1 MAEFVT
7 PVQTKRLRRQRTP
20 ADYRLYRAALEWGLI
35 EPIVIASERHFKSE
49 PRWRGQIEPSP
60 HHLSNVMM
68 FCQQIPALLLADEAG
83 LDNSVSAGL
92 LASELIARGRV
103 AKLLIVCPK
112 ILAGEWRHLLE
123 TKFRIPAQI
132 VLGRDLMFTEPAEIG
147 AVITTYHSAWQYLDQ
162 IPNDRFELLVL
173 DEVDKLRHLLRSLHG
188 ADQPAH
194 IPGVFRD
201 ALERRRFRYV
211 LMMTARPIHNG
222 LWDLYYLIDLLTAA
236 RGHTNPLGS
245 ENAFALKFIADKRD
259 EARALKPQ
267 AQEEFHAIMSRYISR
282 IRREDIKLNFPDRI
296 VHWLPVEPNAKE
308 RELIEILA
316 KPLQTLQPQA
326 QMALLFALTS
336 SPNAVLAQIDAI
348 AQDGGVPDEI
358 VAAVHN
364 IIARM
369 PLTAK
374 LEGLTTI
381 INRLRLA
388 TPERWRLVVFTG
400 SVKTQSRIQI
410 YLEGRGVPV
419 GVINDPLE
427 PQSQETLARFRKTQ
441 PELRVIVCTDF
452 NDATLDLPPTTSVVN
467 YDLPWDPLIAERRI
481 GQLRRLWP
489 SRAKLNI
496 FNISFAGTF
505 DEHIVSRLM
514 SRLQSASRC
523 MDDISPLL
531 HTAGLG
537 SDDDGDTGFD
547 GWLLQLVL
555 ASLVGKDVEPVARQI
570 EQNIAAA
577 KAELASEEKHIT
589 DLLGDLTDA
598 ENLRGHLPDLPL
610 TIRSM
615 DATEFAVGALGN
627 LGQHPTLLDGQIY
640 LNESDGARE
649 LVKLD
654 DEAASISTERA
665 VLYMPGTRA
674 FSQLVSQ
681 TTATGV
687 HLVDDLDKQTE
698 QQANE
703 IAHRWVSDFGAIFTR
718 MELLDVCRSFE
729 GRALVQVRAA
739 VAGDSY
745 ERLVDIPC
753 SAKNHGV
760 WSGRNGLAPLRDDI
774 VDGAAVG
781 IDSEVLFQAAIK
793 DPAIAEFCRFY
804 KGRRRQEVAAVDA
817 NAEKKEKLAEVFTP
831 QFAVTLVGLRG
842 SFYRQLKVRVHY
854 KWDPGGKY
862 SSTLI
867 VAPHF
872 GAVVEAPRLERCAQT
887 GQLVPQDCLATC
899 EITGAL
905 ALRHK
910 LVQSHISGRR
920 ALRENTVICSL
931 SKQRILLDE
940 AKLSDASDQIV
951 AQSLLKSSVISG
963 KLAEPEFFA
972 QCEFTKVD
980 ALLSELGVSQ
990 ISGKRYRL
998 DEEVHSVVSGIRGHR
1013 TEFKLCEVTQQPFAP
1028 GEGENCEITGYLVA
1042 PSVLMRCAV
1051 SGKLGIPSE
1060 LEQCAASGNW
1070 AQKKYL
1076 VTSSVSGARLL
1087 ERFALR
1093 SAKGKFCAPLEGR
1106 RCMWS
1111 GRKYH
1116 PDDLRTCALTGV
1128 AVHFKFVTA
1137 DAGVRLRPL
1146 SELLYGMR
1154 RTADASD
1161 LWESIAA
1168 KASAALGG
1176 GRCRLEAAQTS
1187 PDGRHL
1193 AVCSEVRSLRGRSV
1207 QQAGLIYSFSDD
1219 QIIGRI
1225 AIGTRS
1231 PNGWT
1236 NTTS

>member
-1 MAEFVT
+1 M
-7 PVQTKRLRRQRTP
+7 
-20 ADYRLYRAALEWGLI
+20 
-35 EPIVIASERHFKSE
+35 
-49 PRWRGQIEPSP
+49 
-60 HHLSNVMM
+60 
-68 FCQQIPALLLADEAG
+68 
-83 LDNSVSAGL
+83 
-92 LASELIARGRV
+92 
-103 AKLLIVCPK
+103 
-112 ILAGEWRHLLE
+112 
-123 TKFRIPAQI
+123 
-132 VLGRDLMFTEPAEIG
+132 
-147 AVITTYHSAWQYLDQ
+147 
-162 IPNDRFELLVL
+162 
-173 DEVDKLRHLLRSLHG
+173 
-188 ADQPAH
+188 
-194 IPGVFRD
+194 
-201 ALERRRFRYV
+201 
-211 LMMTARPIHNG
+211 
-222 LWDLYYLIDLLTAA
+222 
-236 RGHTNPLGS
+236 
-245 ENAFALKFIADKRD
+245 
-259 EARALKPQ
+259 
-267 AQEEFHAIMSRYISR
+267 
-282 IRREDIKLNFPDRI
+282 
-296 VHWLPVEPNAKE
+296 HWLPVEPNPKE

-316 KPLQTLQPQA
+316 KPLQSMQPLA
-326 QMALLFALTS
+326 QMGLLFALTS
-336 SPNAVLAQIDAI
+336 SPNAVLAEIDAI
-348 AQDGGVPDEI
+348 AQNGGVPDEI

-364 IIARM
+364 IVARM
-369 PLTAK
+369 PLAAK

-388 TPERWRLVVFTG
+388 TPEQWRLVVFTG

-452 NDATLDLPPTTSVVN
+452 DDAILDLPPTTSVVN

-489 SRAKLNI
+489 SHSKLNI
-496 FNISFAGTF
+496 FNLSFAGTF
-505 DEHIVSRLM
+505 DERIVSRLM

-537 SDDDGDTGFD
+537 SDDDDDTGFD

-577 KAELASEEKHIT
+577 KVELASEEKNIT

-598 ENLRGHLPDLPL
+598 ENLRGRLPDLPL

-615 DATEFAVGALGN
+615 DATEFAVGALEN
-627 LGQHPTLLDGQIY
+627 MGQRPTLLDGQIY
-640 LNESDGARE
+640 LNESDGTRE

-654 DEAASISTERA
+654 DEAST
-665 VLYMPGTRA
+665 PGTRA
-674 FSQLVSQ
+674 FAQLVNQ
-681 TTATGV
+681 TAATGV

-703 IAHRWVSDFGAIFTR
+703 IARRWVADFGAIFTR

-729 GRALVQVRAA
+729 GRALVQVLAA

-745 ERLVDIPC
+745 ERLVDVPC

-760 WSGRNGLAPLRDDI
+760 WSGRSGLAPLRDDI
-774 VDGAAVG
+774 LDGAAVG

-804 KGRRRQEVAAVDA
+804 KGRRRQEVAAVGAD
-817 NAEKKEKLAEVFTP
+817 AEKKEKLAEVFTP
-831 QFAVTLVGLRG
+831 RFAATLVSLRG
-842 SFYRQLKVRVHY
+842 AVYRQLKVRVHY
-854 KWDPGGKY
+854 KWDPGGRY
-862 SSTLI
+862 SSTLT

-872 GAVVEAPRLERCAQT
+872 GTVVEAPRLERCAQT
-887 GQLVPQDCLATC
+887 GQLVPGDCLAPC
-899 EITGAL
+899 EITGAY
-905 ALRHK
+905 ALRHQ
-910 LVQSHISGRR
+910 LVQSQISARL
-920 ALRENTVICSL
+920 ALRENTVICGL

-951 AQSLLKSSVISG
+951 AQSLLKSSVVSG
-963 KLAEPEFFA
+963 KVAEPEYFA
-972 QCEFTKVD
+972 QCEFTQVD

-998 DEEVHSVVSGIRGHR
+998 DEEVRSVVSGKLGHR

-1137 DAGVRLRPL
+1137 EAGVRLRPL

-1161 LWESIAA
+1161 LWELIAA
-1168 KASAALGG
+1168 KTSAALGG
-1176 GRCRLEAAQTS
+1176 GQCRLEAAQTS

-1193 AVCSEVRSLRGRSV
+1193 AVCSEVRSRRGRSV

-1231 PNGWT
+1231 PTGWI